1 MRGSGGLR
9 AVRPG
14 TGGCREGRASWL
26 ARRGY
31 RGADLRRVLE
41 GMAEHADTGH
51 QSLWPASRP
60 TGGSR
65 QALRAHARL
74 PAARRP
80 GFGGLMETTVTT
92 TEPGDPKSSSGVYVY
107 CIIECSEPRDFGKI
121 GIGGRGDDVFTVHYR
136 DLAAVV
142 SRAALQVYDPTRENA
157 LTHEHVNEVVMIDN
171 GFTPV
176 PMSFGTLFKTEEDTI
191 EFLKDTYDALRD
203 VLQKMKD
210 KLEFGLKVNWDRESV
225 LAEIE
230 QENEELR
237 RLKAEIESNQQTSTY
252 FARMQLGRLVEQALA
267 DKADA
272 YVREIYDELQEA
284 AIASRS
290 NKVIGDKMI
299 MNAAFLVARS
309 KQEQFDEKV
318 HEIGKRYEGKLN
330 FKYTGPWPP
339 YNFVTIRLQLE
350 RSASV

>member
-1 MRGSGGLR
+1 ME
-9 AVRPG
+9 AVRLEPP
-14 TGGCREGRASWL
+14 
-26 ARRGY
+26 
-31 RGADLRRVLE
+31 ADK
-41 GMAEHADTGH
+41 
-51 QSLWPASRP
+51 PASDE
-60 TGGSR
+60 GI
-65 QALRAHARL
+65 
-74 PAARRP
+74 
-80 GFGGLMETTVTT
+80 
-92 TEPGDPKSSSGVYVY
+92 YVY
-107 CIIECSEPRDFGKI
+107 CIIESAEPRSFGKI
-121 GIGGRGDDVFTVHYR
+121 GIGGRGDEVYTVHHE

-142 SRAALQVYDPTRENA
+142 SSSLLMVYDPTRENA

-171 GFTPV
+171 NFTPV
-176 PMSFGTLFKTEEDTI
+176 PMSFGTLFKTEDDTK
-191 EFLKDTYDALRD
+191 EFLKDTYKELRD
-203 VLQKMKD
+203 VLRKMKD

-225 LAEIE
+225 LGEIE

-267 DKADA
+267 DKADS
-272 YVREIYDELQEA
+272 YVREIYQELQGA

-299 MNAAFLVARS
+299 MNAAFLVGRD
-309 KQEQFDEKV
+309 KQDQFDQKV
-318 HEIGKRYEGKLN
+318 HEIGKRYEGKLS

>member
-1 MRGSGGLR
+1 
-9 AVRPG
+9 V
-14 TGGCREGRASWL
+14 
-26 ARRGY
+26 
-31 RGADLRRVLE
+31 
-41 GMAEHADTGH
+41 
-51 QSLWPASRP
+51 
-60 TGGSR
+60 
-65 QALRAHARL
+65 
-74 PAARRP
+74 
-80 GFGGLMETTVTT
+80 ETTVTVPSEET
-92 TEPGDPKSSSGVYVY
+92 KSSSGVYVY
-107 CIIECSEPRDFGKI
+107 CIIECSEPRSFGKI
-121 GIGGRGDDVFTVHYR
+121 GIGGRGDEVYTVIYR

-142 SRAALQVYDPTRENA
+142 SQAALQVYDPTRENA

-210 KLEFGLKVNWDRESV
+210 KLEVGLKVNWDRDSV
-225 LAEIE
+225 LGEIE
-230 QENEELR
+230 NENEELR

-272 YVREIYDELQEA
+272 YVRDIYDQLRDA

-299 MNAAFLVARS
+299 MNAAFLVARERS
-309 KQEQFDEKV
+309 TLFDEKV
-318 HEIGKRYEGKLN
+318 REIGMQYEGKLT

-350 RSASV
+350 RSAGV